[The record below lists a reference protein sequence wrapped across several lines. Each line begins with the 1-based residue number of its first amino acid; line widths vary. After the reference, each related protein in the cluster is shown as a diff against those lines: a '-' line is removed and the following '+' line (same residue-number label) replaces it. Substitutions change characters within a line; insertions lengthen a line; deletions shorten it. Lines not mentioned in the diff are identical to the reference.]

1 MLRPDRVHRAWQA
14 ESVMPRIPTTAARRL
29 GLTRL
34 IDLAA
39 DEPLILTRWGHPA
52 AVIGSAEWMDE
63 AVRTSREAALTVL
76 DAAADLVAQRSQRH
90 SLDEVCARLGVDA
103 GVVRRRAA
111 QRAEE

>member
-34 IDLAA
+34 IDLAG
-39 DEPLILTRWGHPA
+39 DEPILLTRWGHPA
-52 AVIGSAEWMDE
+52 AVLGSAEWADE
-63 AVRTSREAALTVL
+63 ELRTLREAALTVF
-76 DAAADLVAQRSQRH
+76 DAAAGLVAQRSQRH

-103 GVVRRRAA
+103 NVVRRRAA
-111 QRAEE
+111 QRAED